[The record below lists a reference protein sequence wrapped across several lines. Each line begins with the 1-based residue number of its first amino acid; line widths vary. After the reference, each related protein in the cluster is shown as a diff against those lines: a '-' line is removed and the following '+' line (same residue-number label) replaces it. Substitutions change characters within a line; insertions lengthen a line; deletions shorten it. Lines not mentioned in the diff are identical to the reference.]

1 MPSEDWERRP
11 CTPLRVQH
19 MRPRCQLRSLPGH
32 PKPLSPRLPPDNPV
46 GPTLGELVLDLA
58 VDVAEELDVS
68 HGCLRAVL
76 RQVRQEPR
84 LGRVL
89 VGHATQSLHQVRPL
103 GADHAEQA
111 VQRGARRRLELG
123 HAEARRVDARGRR
136 DPEQRLQ
143 QLGGRARAD
152 PEREREG
159 VVEEVAVRAVQL
171 LERERRRVAQPPAAR
186 GSGEGER
193 RRVCGGVGVGRRRR
207 GGGEVS
213 HREARADG
221 GSCGVEVWR
230 EPAEAQREGL
240 RLRGP
245 ALVAERALL
254 HRVVGGEE
262 GAWGEDG
269 HAAGR
274 AACVCR
280 VLRRRRGQGEGR
292 VARLQPA
299 HPALQSGEWR
309 RRPRRPWRRRRRET
323 AAGGTRIGSL
333 LARGGQL
340 AESGEARV
348 RAESGC

>member
-1 MPSEDWERRP
+1 MPSEDWETRP
-11 CTPLRVQH
+11 CTPLRAQH
-19 MRPRCQLRSLPGH
+19 MLPRCQLRSLPAH
-32 PKPLSPRLPPDNPV
+32 PRPLSPNLPPDNPV

-84 LGRVL
+84 LCRVL

-103 GADHAEQA
+103 GADHAKQA

-171 LERERRRVAQPPAAR
+171 LERERRRVAEPPAAR

-207 GGGEVS
+207 GGG
-213 HREARADG
+213 G
-221 GSCGVEVWR
+221 G
-230 EPAEAQREGL
+230 A
-240 RLRGP
+240 RLRDG
-245 ALVAERALL
+245 AEG
-254 HRVVGGEE
+254 V
-262 GAWGEDG
+262 
-269 HAAGR
+269 
-274 AACVCR
+274 
-280 VLRRRRGQGEGR
+280 
-292 VARLQPA
+292 
-299 HPALQSGEWR
+299 
-309 RRPRRPWRRRRRET
+309 
-323 AAGGTRIGSL
+323 
-333 LARGGQL
+333 
-340 AESGEARV
+340 EARV
-348 RAESGC
+348 DEAAARGAAHAASGGEVGSALVGSHVGPRPQQGHLGEGEGVEGQQLERLREDELAGGG